1 MASKYRSDEAKEVP
15 AMSTGS
21 MPDIIFMLIFFFMVT
36 TSMREVSLKVKM
48 SLPEATEVQKLERKS
63 LVSYIYI
70 GPPTNTKIYGTESR
84 IQLNDQYS
92 RVTDVIPY
100 IDYFLMDIKHVD
112 SRKHKEFTGQSNE
125 IILENAKYIAENARH
140 LIIRVPTVPTFNDTP
155 EEIASI
161 ARFADSLPNVTELH
175 LLPYHRLGQDK
186 YAGIGREYTL
196 SHIAPPSKEHMEELL
211 RAAQSVS
218 TKLHVQIGG

>member
-48 SLPEATEVQKLERKS
+48 KLPEATEVQKLEKKS

-70 GPPTNTKIYGTESR
+70 GPPTNAKVYGTESR

-92 RVTDVIPY
+92 KVTDIIAYIESERLARSESDRPLLTTSLKVHEEVRMGLVTDVKQE
-100 IDYFLMDIKHVD
+100 L
-112 SRKHKEFTGQSNE
+112 RKCGAFRINYSARK
-125 IILENAKYIAENARH
+125 AE
-140 LIIRVPTVPTFNDTP
+140 
-155 EEIASI
+155 
-161 ARFADSLPNVTELH
+161 
-175 LLPYHRLGQDK
+175 
-186 YAGIGREYTL
+186 
-196 SHIAPPSKEHMEELL
+196 
-211 RAAQSVS
+211 
-218 TKLHVQIGG
+218 